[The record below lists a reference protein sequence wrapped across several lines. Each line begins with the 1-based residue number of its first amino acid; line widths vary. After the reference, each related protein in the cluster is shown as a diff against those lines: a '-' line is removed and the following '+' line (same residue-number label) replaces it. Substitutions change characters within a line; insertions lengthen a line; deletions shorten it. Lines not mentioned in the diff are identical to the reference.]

1 MKKIRMIKKKR
12 EKKKKPTT
20 MIRIMKI
27 KLKND
32 IFSKLIYLLVYL

>member
-1 MKKIRMIKKKR
+1 MKKIRMIKKR

-32 IFSKLIYLLVYL
+32 LFSKLIYYLLVYL